1 MILES
6 AFTFAFPLL
15 YVYAVKSQ
23 FAKQRP
29 NDLHF
34 RVAKFEILQSSLL
47 YIQQIAPFWT
57 T

>member
-23 FAKQRP
+23 FAKQKP